1 MLNIFITNLILSFED
16 SFLYT
21 RQGWIILVFV
31 WKNGSLNIFIFLSFS
46 LCYLAPWAFCR
57 RSAPVHVWWVVQ
69 TSSCCLS
76 SYCHLLFRQIKH
88 RRICTQ
94 YVQRDVSLNNIHT
107 YISPHIC
114 SMYFHRRGQNIGS
127 VSRSKALWQSCRFLK
142 WNPSTQLFPL
152 QGYKPI
158 SVKACDSPWLFKL
171 HEFTVS
177 CWCLVWFCVNCT

>member
-1 MLNIFITNLILSFED
+1 MDNFSVCVEE
-16 SFLYT
+16 
-21 RQGWIILVFV
+21 
-31 WKNGSLNIFIFLSFS
+31 WKFKYFFIFLSFS
-46 LCYLAPWAFCR
+46 LCYLAPWAFCL
-57 RSAPVHVWWVVQ
+57 RSAPVHVWWVVP

-76 SYCHLLFRQIKH
+76 SYCHLLFRQIKR
-88 RRICTQ
+88 RRICTP
-94 YVQRDVSLNNIHT
+94 YVLRDVSLNNIHT

-114 SMYFHRRGQNIGS
+114 SMYFHRRWQNIGS

-158 SVKACDSPWLFKL
+158 GVKACDSPWLFKL